1 MACLDN
7 LLIEV
12 LKKKKKEKK
21 YTTRL
26 IYLMVYEP
34 YSNCIMLDLNPSSDL
49 SWLYFALLLLLDS
62 I

>member
-1 MACLDN
+1 
-7 LLIEV
+7 
-12 LKKKKKEKK
+12 
-21 YTTRL
+21 
-26 IYLMVYEP
+26 MVYEP